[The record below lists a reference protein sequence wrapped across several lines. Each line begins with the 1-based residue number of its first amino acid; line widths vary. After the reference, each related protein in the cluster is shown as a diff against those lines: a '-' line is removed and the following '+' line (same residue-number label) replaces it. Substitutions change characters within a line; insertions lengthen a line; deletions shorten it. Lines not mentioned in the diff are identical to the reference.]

1 MGYFIS
7 NKIHDLRMKNQA
19 VTSEQ
24 MYKIEENG
32 QKIFGMKRLLMM
44 ENAGHKTADFLL
56 RRFGVGL
63 KEKKI
68 VAICG
73 SGNNGGDTFVACR
86 HLAAAC
92 IRNITILLIPKPKDL
107 RTSEALTN
115 WNIIRKMKSLEKIT
129 LGYNKEKDLGHVIE
143 TETEDSD
150 IILDG
155 LLGTGVTGKIR
166 EPLSSAI
173 DKINQSKAYVL
184 AIDVPSGLD
193 PTTGEPSNKCIEA
206 NATITFHRMKKG
218 LDIGKKYTGNIYV
231 EKIGLPPEAEEGVLI

>member
-1 MGYFIS
+1 MKFD
-7 NKIHDLRMKNQA
+7 DLRMSSKT

-32 QKIFGMKRLLMM
+32 QMVFGMQRLLMM
-44 ENAGHKTADFLL
+44 ENAGNKTADFLL
-56 RRFGVGL
+56 RRFGAGL
-63 KEKKI
+63 KRKKI

-92 IRNITILLIPKPKDL
+92 IPNITILLLAKPKEL
-107 RTSEALTN
+107 RTSEARIN
-115 WNIIRKMKSLEKIT
+115 WNIIRKMKSLKKVA
-129 LGYNKEKDLGHVIE
+129 LGYYKQNDSGQVIKM
-143 TETEDSD
+143 ETEDAA

-155 LLGTGVTGKIR
+155 MLGTGVKGKIR

-218 LDIGKKYTGNIYV
+218 LDIGKKYTGSIHI
-231 EKIGLPPEAEEGVLI
+231 EKIGIPPEAEEGVLI

>member
-1 MGYFIS
+1 MNSKG
-7 NKIHDLRMKNQA
+7 

-44 ENAGHKTADFLL
+44 ENAGNKTADFLL
-56 RRFGVGL
+56 RRFGVVL
-63 KEKKI
+63 KQKKI

-86 HLAAAC
+86 HLASAC
-92 IRNITILLIPKPKDL
+92 ITNITILLLSKPKEL
-107 RTSEALTN
+107 RTSEALIN
-115 WNIIRKMKSLEKIT
+115 WNIVRKMKSLKKVT
-129 LGYNKEKDLGHVIE
+129 VGYYKQNDSDDVIE
-143 TETEDSD
+143 SETEDAD

-155 LLGTGVTGKIR
+155 LLGTGVKGKIR

-173 DKINQSKAYVL
+173 DKINESKAYVL

-218 LDIGKKYTGNIYV
+218 LDFGKKYTGNIHI
-231 EKIGLPPEAEEGVLI
+231 EKIGIPPEAEEGVLI